1 MGARRARWLVILRW
15 AINAVAVAVIA
26 GCGAMLAWFLV
37 EDQVAERY
45 TSGERPSLFFGV
57 FDGEPLAGEEDIFG
71 IAHNAGDSL
80 ATTRQALRHGADIID
95 IDVVPLGDELYAG
108 HSIPLRVVGPRVFR
122 GPRVETVLRAS
133 SEADAIA
140 LDLKDNSPRYVDRV
154 IALLN
159 SDAAVDY
166 EMMVSARDPETLRRL
181 ANEAPHA
188 YRILSIGNQEQL
200 DVLRA
205 SDDLAALIDG
215 VGIRHTL
222 LDRESAEWLREQK
235 LMVTAW
241 TVNDVRRAAELIDL
255 GVAAITTDNLTI
267 IEAIGGPER
276 REVLLRDVMRLEESS

>member
-1 MGARRARWLVILRW
+1 MGLRQTRWLVILRW
-15 AINAVAVAVIA
+15 VVNGVALVVIVASA
-26 GCGAMLAWFLV
+26 SMLVWFLV

-57 FDGEPLAGEEDIFG
+57 FDGEPFEGEEDIFV

-80 ATTRQALRHGADIID
+80 VTTRQALRHGADIIE
-95 IDVVPLGDELYAG
+95 IDVVPLGDDLFAG
-108 HSIPLRVVGPRVFR
+108 HSIPLRVVGTRVFR

-140 LDLKDNSPRYVDRV
+140 LDLKDNSPRYIDRV
-154 IALLN
+154 VALLN
-159 SDAAVDY
+159 SDAAADY

-181 ANEAPHA
+181 ANEAPRA

-205 SDDLAALIDG
+205 SDDLVDLIDG
-215 VGIRHTL
+215 VGVRHTL
-222 LDRESAEWLREQK
+222 LDRESAEWLREQE
-235 LMVTAW
+235 LMITAW

-276 REVLLRDVMRLEESS
+276 REVLLSDLMRLDDSS

>member
-1 MGARRARWLVILRW
+1 MGVKQARWLVILRW
-15 AINAVAVAVIA
+15 VVNGVALVVIVASVS
-26 GCGAMLAWFLV
+26 MLVWFLV

-57 FDGEPLAGEEDIFG
+57 FDGEPLEGEEDIFV

-80 ATTRQALRHGADIID
+80 VTTRQALRHGADIIE

-140 LDLKDNSPRYVDRV
+140 LDLKANSTWYIDRV
-154 IALLN
+154 VALLN
-159 SDAAVDY
+159 SDAAADH
-166 EMMVSARDPETLRRL
+166 EMMVSAREPQTLRRL
-181 ANEAPHA
+181 ADEAPRA

-205 SDDLAALIDG
+205 SESLATMIDG

-222 LDRESAEWLREQK
+222 LDEESAEWLREQE
-235 LMVTAW
+235 LMITAW

-255 GVAAITTDNLTI
+255 GIEAITTDNLTI
-267 IEAIGGPER
+267 IEMLGGPER
-276 REVLLRDVMRLEESS
+276 REVLLRDVMRLDDSS